1 MTVLLLKKSLMF
13 PPSTDWIVLR
23 RLSTSLVQ
31 PQSRKMKEYNRRE
44 GARRTK
50 DDLWQKQKRMNPF
63 VGNVGMARQLKSLN
77 LDKDDPTFKT
87 EDFTELF
94 QEFDGTMEGMKERS
108 KAYRDKYKAD
118 EAERKKIEKRRI
130 IEKKVYPKPTNP
142 SLLTWMEKEMIRY
155 LHRLDPEEWSYE
167 RLSESFPATTGV
179 VHKVL
184 IDTEQT
190 DSK

>member
-1 MTVLLLKKSLMF
+1 MTLLLKKSPVFLSIDRMF
-13 PPSTDWIVLR
+13 LR
-23 RLSTSLVQ
+23 SFSTSLALAQ
-31 PQSRKMKEYNRRE
+31 PQSRKMKKYNRGDRE
-44 GARRTK
+44 GRAQ
-50 DDLWQKQKRMNPF
+50 DDLWQKQKRMNPY

-87 EDFTELF
+87 EDFTEVF

-118 EAERKKIEKRRI
+118 EADRKKIEKRRI
-130 IEKKVYPKPTNP
+130 IEKKVYPKPKNP

-155 LHRLDPEEWSYE
+155 LHKMDPEEWSYD

-179 VHKVL
+179 IHKVGIL
-184 IDTEQT
+184 TEQT
-190 DSK
+190 ESK

>member
-1 MTVLLLKKSLMF
+1 MF
-13 PPSTDWIVLR
+13 PPSIDPIFLR
-23 RLSTSLVQ
+23 SLSTSLAQ

-44 GARRTK
+44 RDRRTQE
-50 DDLWQKQKRMNPF
+50 DLWQKQKKMNPF

-118 EAERKKIEKRRI
+118 EAERKRIEKRRI

-142 SLLTWMEKEMIRY
+142 NLLTWMEKEMIRY
-155 LHRLDPEEWSYE
+155 LHKMDPEEWSYD
-167 RLSESFPATTGV
+167 RLAESFPATTGV
-179 VHKVL
+179 IHKV
-184 IDTEQT
+184 DTETEQT
-190 DSK
+190 DLK

>member
-1 MTVLLLKKSLMF
+1 MTLLLLKKSPVFPSIELMF
-13 PPSTDWIVLR
+13 LR
-23 RLSTSLVQ
+23 SFSTSLAQ
-31 PQSRKMKEYNRRE
+31 HQSRKMKKYNRGERE
-44 GARRTK
+44 RRAQ
-50 DDLWQKQKRMNPF
+50 DDLWQRQKRMNPF
-63 VGNVGMARQLKSLN
+63 VGNVGMARQLRSLN

-87 EDFTELF
+87 EDFTEIF

-155 LHRLDPEEWSYE
+155 LHRMDPEEWSYE
-167 RLSESFPATTGV
+167 RLSESFPATTAV
-179 VHKVL
+179 IHKVGIL
-184 IDTEQT
+184 SE
-190 DSK
+190 